1 MRTRICDRVWDVVPG
16 EIWVIR
22 IAVKSELQD
31 AGAWYPKLIAKRM
44 NVRSD
49 QTQILGNERESA

>member
-31 AGAWYPKLIAKRM
+31 AGAWYPKLIAKRV
-44 NVRSD
+44 NVRTS
-49 QTQILGNERESA
+49 ESGVSSSFG